1 MARKTEHPDTSVQH
15 PAQTS
20 TGKPAKQ
27 KKEIVPDSLPRLFLV
42 LGQGFV
48 KMIPKQGLWILL
60 KSVGIFLF
68 IMWLNFYVVAV
79 RNEGYG
85 GGPVIDYQQKP
96 WVWFF
101 NVGANKAAF
110 SMLSFLI
117 PYVLTS
123 LWHQIRAL
131 GVKPFFKNLFH
142 VFNWTGYCAAESGRK
157 GFAAMLFAMAVV
169 MPLGLFAQN
178 AGLFITIAVG
188 QFFGYISQNRNLTY
202 LFSRAG
208 WLDFQRIFQRRKP
221 LRDLNPGIGGFLSL
235 GLLLGAVALLLVP
248 QKALTVLSI
257 ILFVIFATL
266 GVLLLRTA
274 LAPKAVAMLLMFLGV
289 NLVWFRLFGRVFA
302 DDAGFAELGGK
313 ASNYIRDPGG
323 QMVIK
328 SGVQPGIL
336 GTLGG
341 LLGSVLST
349 AVDASTYV
357 GGKLVDGV
365 KYVGGKVVD
374 AGTYVGGKVVD
385 GVKYVGG
392 KASDAINGTLGEA
405 MRQVMGPDVWDGMWE
420 NIAEEVDEAGQQID
434 AVWEKT
440 KEVAEKVYEQA
451 KKDLTE
457 FAEDVWNNPGVY
469 VETVINGTLGTIKET
484 MELGWEL
491 ATNPQIVIDTI
502 AGTTGD
508 IISGAQKIGSAIVK
522 GVWTTITDPKKAWE
536 FAKDFVGYENFKN
549 AFDPKRGLIDRLS
562 QYGLGV
568 VKLYGAITTTRAVV
582 QIGGKV
588 AQTGVTQTIKNLGD
602 DVAKFLGKGK
612 PRLPDPR
619 MPTFTTRG
627 IADTSHMNPAQL
639 RKFQKLVKEFGI
651 DEATIR
657 MGGSKQIMQRM
668 VRGEVLPKPHDIMNK
683 TVNAIDEAFL
693 GAPKNS
699 RGLASHFKPT
709 LPSADD
715 MAKMDPKTLD
725 SVWKRYLQRYDE
737 FRIQDARIKD
747 LARNI
752 YNEKNELVRAAKIKL
767 DPGGLIRDAKTGKP
781 FGSDW
786 DLFNLTKGGKQL
798 PKSVHDAFIRKCREA
813 GLPIEHGTLAD
824 WANLS
829 DFNKE
834 AYGKMIRSAMDEGV
848 IAVGPDG
855 VPLEKVLNEF
865 IRSAPQ

>member
-1 MARKTEHPDTSVQH
+1 
-15 PAQTS
+15 
-20 TGKPAKQ
+20 
-27 KKEIVPDSLPRLFLV
+27 
-42 LGQGFV
+42 
-48 KMIPKQGLWILL
+48 
-60 KSVGIFLF
+60 
-68 IMWLNFYVVAV
+68 
-79 RNEGYG
+79 
-85 GGPVIDYQQKP
+85 
-96 WVWFF
+96 
-101 NVGANKAAF
+101 
-110 SMLSFLI
+110 
-117 PYVLTS
+117 
-123 LWHQIRAL
+123 
-131 GVKPFFKNLFH
+131 
-142 VFNWTGYCAAESGRK
+142 
-157 GFAAMLFAMAVV
+157 
-169 MPLGLFAQN
+169 
-178 AGLFITIAVG
+178 
-188 QFFGYISQNRNLTY
+188 
-202 LFSRAG
+202 
-208 WLDFQRIFQRRKP
+208 
-221 LRDLNPGIGGFLSL
+221 
-235 GLLLGAVALLLVP
+235 
-248 QKALTVLSI
+248 
-257 ILFVIFATL
+257 
-266 GVLLLRTA
+266 
-274 LAPKAVAMLLMFLGV
+274 
-289 NLVWFRLFGRVFA
+289 VFA

-341 LLGSVLST
+341 LLGSVLGT
-349 AVDASTYV
+349 AVDAGAYL
-357 GGKLVDGV
+357 GGKLVDGA
-365 KYVGGKVVD
+365 K
-374 AGTYVGGKVVD
+374 YVGGKVVD
-385 GVKYVGG
+385 GVSYVGGKVVDGVSYVGGKVVDGVSYVGG
-392 KASDAINGTLGEA
+392 KASDAINATVGEA

-420 NIAEEVDEAGQQID
+420 NIAEEVDEAGDQID

-440 KEVAEKVYEQA
+440 KEVAEQVYEQT

-588 AQTGVTQTIKNLGD
+588 AQTGVTQSIKNLGD
-602 DVAKFLGKGK
+602 DVAKFFGKGK

-737 FRIQDARIKD
+737 FRVQNARITKLVD
-747 LARNI
+747 DGVI
-752 YNEKNELVRAAKIKL
+752 ELTP
-767 DPGGLIRDAKTGKP
+767 DGLIRDAATKKP

-786 DLFNLTKGGKQL
+786 DLFNLTKDGKQL
-798 PKSVHDAFIRKCREA
+798 PKSVHDAFIRRCREA

-855 VPLEKVLNEF
+855 VPLDKVLNEF

>member
-1 MARKTEHPDTSVQH
+1 MARMRENQNA
-15 PAQTS
+15 PAQA
-20 TGKPAKQ
+20 PAQKSGKQ
-27 KKEIVPDSLPRLFLV
+27 KKELVPDSLPRLFLV
-42 LGQGFV
+42 MGKGFV

-68 IMWLNFYVVAV
+68 IMWLNFYVVAI

-85 GGPVIDYQQKP
+85 SGPVINTQQKP
-96 WVWFF
+96 WIWLF
-101 NVGANKAAF
+101 NIGTNKAAF
-110 SMLSFLI
+110 SMLSFLV

-123 LWHQIRAL
+123 LWHQIRSL

-157 GFAAMLFAMAVV
+157 GFAAMLFAMAAV

-208 WLDFQRIFQRRKP
+208 WLDFQRIFQRKKP

-257 ILFVIFATL
+257 LLFVVFATL
-266 GVLLLRTA
+266 GVLLLRTT
-274 LAPKAVAMLLMFLGV
+274 LAPKAVALLLMFLGV
-289 NLVWFRLFGRVFA
+289 NLIWFRLFGRVFA
-302 DDAGFAELGGK
+302 DDAGYDELGGK
-313 ASNYIRDPGG
+313 LGNYVRDPGG

-336 GTLGG
+336 GTLGS
-341 LLGSVLST
+341 LLGSALST
-349 AVDASTYV
+349 AVDAGAYI
-357 GGKLVDGV
+357 GGKIVDGA

-374 AGTYVGGKVVD
+374 GAKYVGGKVVD
-385 GVKYVGG
+385 GVSYVGG
-392 KASDAINGTLGEA
+392 KASDAINGTLGEGL
-405 MRQVMGPDVWDGMWE
+405 RQVMGPDVWDGMWQ
-420 NIAEEVDEAGQQID
+420 NIEQEFTEAGEQID
-434 AVWEKT
+434 AAWEKT
-440 KEVAEKVYEQA
+440 KDIADKAYEQA
-451 KKDLTE
+451 KKDITD

-469 VETVINGTLGTIKET
+469 VETIFNGTIDTIKET
-484 MELGWEL
+484 AELGWEL
-491 ATNPQIVIDTI
+491 VTNPQIVIDTI
-502 AGTTGD
+502 TGTTGD
-508 IISGAQKIGSAIVK
+508 LISGAQKIGSAIVK

-549 AFDPKRGLIDRLS
+549 AFDPNRGLIDRLS
-562 QYGLGV
+562 QYGVGL
-568 VKLYGAITTTRAVV
+568 VKLAGAISTGRAVV
-582 QIGGKV
+582 QAGGKI

-602 DVAKFLGKGK
+602 DMAKFFGKGK
-612 PRLPDPR
+612 PRVPDPR
-619 MPTFTTRG
+619 IPKFTTKG
-627 IADTSHMNPAQL
+627 IADTSHINQQQL
-639 RKFQKLVKEFGI
+639 KNFQKIVKEFGL
-651 DEATIR
+651 DDATIR
-657 MGGSKQIMQRM
+657 PGGSKQIMERM
-668 VRGEVLPKPHDIMNK
+668 SRGEVLAKPHHVMNK

-699 RGLASHFKPT
+699 QGLASHFKPT

-737 FRIQDARIKD
+737 FRTQDAHLKN
-747 LARNI
+747 LAKNI
-752 YNEKNELVRAAKIKL
+752 YNEKGELVRAAKIKL
-767 DPGGLIRDAKTGKP
+767 DPSGIILDAKTGKP

-786 DLFNLTKGGKQL
+786 DLFNLSKGGKQL
-798 PKSVHDAFIRKCREA
+798 PKPVHDAFIQRCREA
-813 GLPIEHGTLAD
+813 GLPIEHGSLAD

-834 AYGKMIRSAMDEGV
+834 AYGKMIRAAMDEGV
-848 IAVGPDG
+848 ISVPPEG
-855 VPLEKVLNEF
+855 VPVNKVLNEF
-865 IRSAPQ
+865 LRSAPQ